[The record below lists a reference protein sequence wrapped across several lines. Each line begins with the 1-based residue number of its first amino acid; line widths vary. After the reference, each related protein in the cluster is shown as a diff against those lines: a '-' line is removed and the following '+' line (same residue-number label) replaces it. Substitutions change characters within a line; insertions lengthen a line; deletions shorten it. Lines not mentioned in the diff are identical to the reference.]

1 MKFAAGFLTAFLVI
15 AIAALVLVFSGAY
28 NVAATEPHTAF
39 VRWLFSTTMHRSV
52 EVRGTDIRAPQNFTE
67 DQFKKG
73 FSEFNEMCV
82 ACHGAPGK
90 EANEIGKGINPEAPK
105 LADSAR
111 HWDSAHLFWIIKNGI
126 KMTAMPAFSPTHS
139 DEEIWTIVAFVRR
152 IPELSPKQYQQLEKS
167 TAEPGEH
174 GGHSH

>member
-1 MKFAAGFLTAFLVI
+1 MKFAAGFLTALVVI
-15 AIAALVLVFSGAY
+15 AIASLGIVFSGAY

-52 EVRGTDIRAPQNFTE
+52 EVRGTDVRAPQNFTE

-82 ACHGAPGK
+82 GCHGAPGK
-90 EANEIGKGINPEAPK
+90 EANEIGKGINPGAPN
-105 LADSAR
+105 LADSAK

-126 KMTAMPAFSPTHS
+126 KMTAMPAFAPTHS
-139 DEEIWTIVAFVRR
+139 DDEIWTIIAFVRR
-152 IPELSPKQYQQLEKS
+152 LPELTPEQYQQLEKN